1 MTKPTHPQRQPLRL
15 KPLVAALSGLL
26 CAVGAQQALAQAQS
40 PAAAT
45 SQDATPAPVMNTVTV
60 SGVRHAIETSTATK
74 RDSDDILEAVSAE
87 DIGKLPDVSIAESI
101 SRLPG
106 VAAQNVNGRAQVI
119 SIRGLSPDFAGTVLN
134 GREQTSTGVNRGVE
148 FDQYPA
154 ELMSSVVVYK
164 TPDATLLGQGISG
177 TVDLRTV
184 RPLTVDGRKVALNV
198 RAEKNS
204 LGSLNNGYGGTGD
217 RGGRGSIAYIDQ
229 FLNRTL
235 GVAVGYAH
243 LQTPGQEQH
252 YKAWWWGAP
261 SASWYN
267 GATAQ
272 GGAEATVQ
280 SRKDKRDGLLAT
292 VEYKPN
298 AMLHSTLDA
307 YYSKFTE
314 AEVMRGIMFDSNPYS
329 DIQLATPTTTTPS
342 HALTNPG
349 FTSLNGQNVITSGT
363 LTFPFGGTQPV
374 GRNDKNDR
382 NDVLASLGWN
392 TEMKLGDWRAIADL
406 SYSSAKR
413 NEHTFETYAGPT
425 SSSLGFNIPL
435 QPGFATFSPAFDTT
449 DPNTM
454 QLGDPGAWGH
464 DGRSSFTQQY
474 DKIRAV
480 NLHAKHSL
488 GWIFRQLDAGVNF
501 SARDKT
507 QNMTVYFA
515 DLKNGA
521 KTQAID
527 PGYALPS
534 TSLGFVG
541 IPGVLSYDVNQVAN
555 QYYTLTQNMT
565 GGPGGDYSHDFGVHE
580 RVTTGYAKANFQTD
594 IATIPVHGNMG
605 FQYIHTNQYSNAYAF
620 TPNVNTPTGT
630 VEQGTSY
637 NNFLPSLNVITDLPN
652 DTFLRLGL
660 AQTLARPRI
669 DDMNATYAASVN
681 PTTRLWNGSGG
692 NPKLKPWR
700 ANGADLSLEKYW
712 GTRSYLAGALFY
724 KKLLTYVYQQTIDY
738 DFTGFVNPTPATVPL
753 SSQGTYSTQ
762 ANGTGG
768 NLRGIEVSGALDA
781 GLLHPALDGFG
792 SQFSYS
798 YTDTSI
804 QVQGPDANK
813 TPMWATL
820 PGLSKNVASLTLY
833 YEKAG
838 FSARVNDRYR
848 SSFRG
853 EYASLFGATS
863 VLRNLGMNTID
874 LQLGYEFQDGAAKGL
889 AISFQVVNL
898 KNAPDRNVQDGGGF
912 GGVTAPQE
920 YDRYGRQFLLG
931 LSYRL

>member
-1 MTKPTHPQRQPLRL
+1 MTHPIHPPRQTLRL

-26 CAVGAQQALAQAQS
+26 CAAGVQVQVQAQTQDAQAS
-40 PAAAT
+40 
-45 SQDATPAPVMNTVTV
+45 SVNTVVV
-60 SGVRHAIETSTATK
+60 SGVRHSIETSTATK
-74 RDSDDILEAVSAE
+74 RDSDSILEAVSAE

-119 SIRGLSPDFAGTVLN
+119 AIRGMSPDFAGTVLN

-177 TVDLRTV
+177 TVDMRTV
-184 RPLTVDGRKVALNV
+184 RPLSVDGRKVALNA
-198 RAEKNS
+198 RMEKNS
-204 LGSLNNGYGGTGD
+204 LGDLNHGYGGTGD
-217 RGGRGSIAYIDQ
+217 KGGRASVSYIDQ
-229 FLNRTL
+229 YLNRTL
-235 GVAVGYAH
+235 GLAIGYAH
-243 LQTPGQEQH
+243 LQNPGQEQH

-261 SASWYN
+261 GADWHN

-272 GGAEATVQ
+272 GGAEMTAL

-292 VEYKPN
+292 LEYKPN
-298 AMLHSTLDA
+298 ATLHSTLDA

-314 AEVMRGIMFDSNPYS
+314 AEVMRGMMYDSNPWNDALYS
-329 DIQLATPTTTTPS
+329 GPTTPPNHMLS
-342 HALTNPG
+342 NAG
-349 FTSLNGQNVITSGT
+349 TSAIGGGQVITSGT
-363 LTFPFGGTQPV
+363 LTFPLGGTQPV

-413 NEHTFETYAGPT
+413 NEHTFETYAGPA
-425 SSSLGFNIPL
+425 SSSLGFNIPVN
-435 QPGFATFSPAFDTT
+435 PGFASFTPGFDAASPA
-449 DPNTM
+449 TM
-454 QLGDPGAWGH
+454 QLGDPGNWGH
-464 DGRSSFTQQY
+464 DGRSAYTEQY

-480 NLHAKHSL
+480 NLHARHSL

-507 QNMTVYFA
+507 QNMVVYFA

-521 KTQAID
+521 ARQAID
-527 PGYALPS
+527 PNLALNP

-541 IPGVLSYDVNQVAN
+541 IPGVLSYDVDQVAS

-580 RVTTGYAKANFQTD
+580 RVTTSYAKANFETD
-594 IATIPVHGNMG
+594 VAGIPLHGNLG
-605 FQYIHTNQYSNAYAF
+605 AQYVHTRQYSNAYAF
-620 TPNVNTPTGT
+620 SPSGGAPAGT

-637 NNFLPSLNVITDLPN
+637 NNFLPSLNAIADLPN
-652 DTFLRLGL
+652 DTVLRLGL

-669 DDMNATYAASVN
+669 DDMNATYSASVD
-681 PTTRLWNGSGG
+681 TTTHLWSGSGG

-712 GTRSYLAGALFY
+712 GKRSYLAGALFY
-724 KKLLTYVYQQTIDY
+724 KKLLTYVYNQTIDY
-738 DFTGFVNPTPATVPL
+738 DFTGFVNPTPIVTPI
-753 SSQGTYSTQ
+753 SSQGHYSTQ
-762 ANGTGG
+762 ANGNGG
-768 NLRGIEVSGALDA
+768 NLRGAEVSGALDA
-781 GLLHPALDGFG
+781 GLINPMLDGFG
-792 SQFSYS
+792 AQFSYS

-804 QVQGPDANK
+804 KVQGPDADQ
-813 TPMWATL
+813 TPIWATL
-820 PGLSKNVASLTLY
+820 PGLSKNVAGLTLY
-833 YEKAG
+833 YEKNG
-838 FSARVNDRYR
+838 FSARINDRYR

-874 LQLGYEFQDGAAKGL
+874 LQLGYEFQSGAAKGL
-889 AISFQVVNL
+889 AVSFQVVNL

-920 YDRYGRQFLLG
+920 YDRFGRQFLIG
-931 LSYRL
+931 LSYKL

>member
-1 MTKPTHPQRQPLRL
+1 MTHPIHPPRQPLRL
-15 KPLVAALSGLL
+15 KPLVAALSSLL
-26 CAVGAQQALAQAQS
+26 CAVSAHAQAQS
-40 PAAAT
+40 QDTTQST
-45 SQDATPAPVMNTVTV
+45 SMNTVTV
-60 SGVRHAIETSTATK
+60 SGVRHSIETSTATK
-74 RDSDDILEAVSAE
+74 RDADDILEAVSAE

-177 TVDLRTV
+177 TVDLRTI
-184 RPLTVDGRKVALNV
+184 RPLSVDSRKVAMNA
-198 RAEKNS
+198 RMEKNS
-204 LGSLNNGYGGTGD
+204 LGSLNNGYGDTGD
-217 RGGRGSIAYIDQ
+217 RGGRASISYIDQ
-229 FLNRTL
+229 YLDKTL
-235 GVAVGYAH
+235 GLAIGYAH

-261 SASWYN
+261 SATWYN

-272 GGAEATVQ
+272 GGAEATVL

-292 VEYKPN
+292 LEYKPN
-298 AMLHSTLDA
+298 ATLHSTLDA
-307 YYSKFTE
+307 YYSKYTE
-314 AEVMRGIMFDSNPYS
+314 GEVMRGMMFDSNPYS
-329 DIQLATPTTTTPS
+329 DVLLSAPGSTPTP

-349 FTSLNGQNVITSGT
+349 YTTVNGQSVITSGN

-382 NDVLASLGWN
+382 NDALASLGWN

-406 SYSSAKR
+406 SYSSARR

-425 SSSLGFNIPL
+425 ASSLGFNIPL
-435 QPGFATFSPAFDTT
+435 NPGFATFSPAFNTT
-449 DPNTM
+449 DQNTM
-454 QLGDPGAWGH
+454 LLGDPGNWGH
-464 DGRSSFTQQY
+464 DGRSAYTEQY
-474 DKIRAV
+474 DKIRAL
-480 NLHAKHSL
+480 NLHAKHQL

-507 QNMTVYFA
+507 QNMIVYFA

-527 PGYALPS
+527 PSYAMAP

-541 IPGVLSYDVNQVAN
+541 VPGVLSYDVNSVAN
-555 QYYTLTQNMT
+555 QYYTLTQNMS

-580 RVTTGYAKANFQTD
+580 RITTGYAKANFETD
-594 IATIPVHGNMG
+594 VASLPVHGNMG
-605 FQYIHTNQYSNAYAF
+605 FQYIHTRQYSNAYAF
-620 TPNVNTPTGT
+620 TANANAPTGT
-630 VEQGTSY
+630 IEQGTSY

-652 DTFLRLGL
+652 DTILRLGL
-660 AQTLARPRI
+660 AQTVARPRI
-669 DDMNATYAASVN
+669 DDMNATYSAGVS
-681 PTTRLWNGSGG
+681 PTTRLWGGGGG

-738 DFTGFVNPTPATVPL
+738 DFTGYVNPTPATVPL
-753 SSQGTYSTQ
+753 SNLGTYSTQ

-768 NLRGIEVSGALDA
+768 KLRGIEVSGALDA
-781 GLLHPALDGFG
+781 GLIHPVLDGFG
-792 SQFSYS
+792 TQFSYS

-804 QVQGPDANK
+804 QVQGPDANQ
-813 TPMWATL
+813 TPIWATL
-820 PGLSKNVASLTLY
+820 PGLSKNVGSLTFY

-838 FSARVNDRYR
+838 FSARINDRYR

-874 LQLGYEFQDGAAKGL
+874 LQLGYEMQDGPAKGL
-889 AISFQVVNL
+889 AVSFQVVNL
-898 KNAPDRNVQDGGGF
+898 KNAPDRNVQDGTGF

-931 LSYRL
+931 LSYKL

>member
-1 MTKPTHPQRQPLRL
+1 MTHPNNRPRQALRL

-26 CAVGAQQALAQAQS
+26 CAAAAQAQ
-40 PAAAT
+40 AQV
-45 SQDATPAPVMNTVTV
+45 QDAQDTTQTPSMNTVVV
-60 SGVRHAIETSTATK
+60 SGVRHSIETSTATK
-74 RDSDDILEAVSAE
+74 RDADDILEAVSAE

-119 SIRGLSPDFAGTVLN
+119 AIRGMSPDFAGTVLN

-177 TVDLRTV
+177 TVDMRTV
-184 RPLTVDGRKVALNV
+184 RPLSVDGRKVALNA
-198 RAEKNS
+198 RMEKNS
-204 LGSLNNGYGGTGD
+204 LGDLNHGYAGTGD
-217 RGGRGSIAYIDQ
+217 KGGRASVSYIDQ
-229 FLNRTL
+229 YLDRTL
-235 GVAVGYAH
+235 GLAIGYAH

-261 SASWYN
+261 GDSWYN

-272 GGAEATVQ
+272 GGAEMTAL

-292 VEYKPN
+292 LEYKPN
-298 AMLHSTLDA
+298 ATLHSTLDA

-314 AEVMRGIMFDSNPYS
+314 GEVMRGMMYDSNPWNDALYS
-329 DIQLATPTTTTPS
+329 GPTTPPNHVLSNVGLSTTGGAS
-342 HALTNPG
+342 
-349 FTSLNGQNVITSGT
+349 VITSGT
-363 LTFPFGGTQPV
+363 LTFPAGGSQPV
-374 GRNDKNDR
+374 VRNDKNDR

-392 TEMKLGDWRAIADL
+392 TEAKLGDWRAIADL

-413 NEHTFETYAGPT
+413 NEHTFETYAGPS
-425 SSSLGFNIPL
+425 SSSLGFAIPL
-435 QPGFATFSPAFDTT
+435 DPGFASFSPNFDAT
-449 DPNTM
+449 DPFRVA
-454 QLGDPGAWGH
+454 LGDPGNWGH
-464 DGRSSFTQQY
+464 DGRSAYTEQY

-480 NLHAKHSL
+480 NLHARHSL

-507 QNMTVYFA
+507 QNMIVYFA
-515 DLKNGA
+515 SLKNGA
-521 KTQAID
+521 ASESIS
-527 PGYALPS
+527 PSLALSP

-541 IPGVLSYDVNQVAN
+541 IPGVLSYDVDQVAN
-555 QYYTLTQNMT
+555 QYYTMTQNMS

-580 RVTTGYAKANFQTD
+580 RVTTSYAKANFETD
-594 IATIPVHGNMG
+594 VAEIPVHGNLG
-605 FQYIHTNQYSNAYAF
+605 AQYIHTRQYSNAYAF
-620 TPNVNTPTGT
+620 SPSGGAPAGT

-637 NNFLPSLNVITDLPN
+637 NNFLPSLNVIADFAN
-652 DTFLRLGL
+652 DKILRLGL

-669 DDMNATYAASVN
+669 DDMNATYSASVD
-681 PTTRLWNGSGG
+681 PTTHLWSGNGG

-700 ANGADLSLEKYW
+700 ANSADLSFEKYW
-712 GTRSYLAGALFY
+712 GNRSYLAGALFY
-724 KKLLTYVYQQTIDY
+724 KKLLTYVYNQTIDY
-738 DFTGFVNPTPATVPL
+738 DFTGFVNPTPSVTAL
-753 SSQGTYSTQ
+753 SNKGTYSTQ

-768 NLRGIEVSGALDA
+768 NLRGAEVSGALDA
-781 GLLHPALDGFG
+781 GLINPMLDGFG
-792 SQFSYS
+792 AQFSYS

-804 QVQGPDANK
+804 QVQGPGADQ
-813 TPMWATL
+813 TPIWATL
-820 PGLSKNVASLTLY
+820 PGLSKNVAGLTLY
-833 YEKAG
+833 YEKNG
-838 FSARVNDRYR
+838 FSARINDRYR

-874 LQLGYEFQDGAAKGL
+874 LQLGYEFQTGAAKGL
-889 AISFQVVNL
+889 GVSFQVVNL
-898 KNAPDRNVQDGGGF
+898 RNAPDRNVQDGTGF

-920 YDRYGRQFLLG
+920 YDRFGRQFLLG
-931 LSYRL
+931 LSYKL

>member
-1 MTKPTHPQRQPLRL
+1 MNHPSNTQHPPLRQALQL

-26 CAVGAQQALAQAQS
+26 WAMGAHAQTQS
-40 PAAAT
+40 GDTTQST
-45 SQDATPAPVMNTVTV
+45 SMNTVTV
-60 SGVRHAIETSTATK
+60 SGVRHSIETSTATK

-184 RPLTVDGRKVALNV
+184 RPLTVDGRKIAVNA
-198 RAEKNS
+198 RMEKNS
-204 LGSLNNGYGGTGD
+204 LGDLNNGYGDTGD

-229 FLNRTL
+229 FLDKTL

-261 SASWYN
+261 AATWYN

-272 GGAEATVQ
+272 GGAEATVL

-298 AMLHSTLDA
+298 STLHSTIDA

-314 AEVMRGIMFDSNPYS
+314 AEVMRGLMFDSNPYS
-329 DIQLATPTTTTPS
+329 DALLASPTATTPS

-349 FTSLNGQNVITSGT
+349 YTTVNGQSVITSGT
-363 LTFPFGGTQPV
+363 LTFPLGGTQPV

-413 NEHTFETYAGPT
+413 SEHTFETYAGPLQ
-425 SSSLGFNIPL
+425 SSLGFNIPL
-435 QPGFATFSPAFDTT
+435 NPGFATFSPAFDAT

-464 DGRSSFTQQY
+464 DGRSAFTQQY

-507 QNMTVYFA
+507 QNMTVFFA
-515 DLKNGA
+515 DLPNGA
-521 KTQAID
+521 KHQAID
-527 PGYALPS
+527 PSYAMTP

-555 QYYTLTQNMT
+555 QYYTMTQNMT

-580 RVTTGYAKANFQTD
+580 RITTSYAKANFQTEV
-594 IATIPVHGNMG
+594 AEFPVHGNLG

-620 TPNVNTPTGT
+620 QPNVNTPTGT
-630 VEQGTSY
+630 IEQGDSY

-692 NPKLKPWR
+692 NPKLRPWR

-753 SSQGTYSTQ
+753 SNQGTYSTQ

-781 GLLHPALDGFG
+781 GLIHPVLDGFG

-804 QVQGPDANK
+804 QVQGPDANQ
-813 TPMWATL
+813 TPIWASL
-820 PGLSKNVASLTLY
+820 PGLSKNVASLTFY

-838 FSARVNDRYR
+838 FSARINDRYR

-874 LQLGYEFQDGAAKGL
+874 LQLGYELQDGPAKGL

-931 LSYRL
+931 LSYKL